1 MKSARKIP
9 PLAVAAALT
18 VVLAA
23 CGSVPPQPTHGGHAA
38 AVVAQSMIG
47 KPYRF
52 GGANPRGFD
61 CSGLV
66 HYAFA
71 RAGRDVP
78 RTTEV
83 QYARSHAVH
92 TERLAAGD
100 LLFFVIGNK
109 PSHVGIYV
117 GEGRFVH
124 APSSG
129 KAVGY
134 ASLENPYW
142 QKRLVKIGRF

>member
-1 MKSARKIP
+1 MVIAL
-9 PLAVAAALT
+9 LAMALS
-18 VVLAA
+18 A
-23 CGSVPPQPTHGGHAA
+23 CGSVPEKPNPVGNQVAA
-38 AVVAQSMIG
+38 VAQSMVG
-47 KPYRF
+47 TPYRF
-52 GGANPRGFD
+52 GGASPAHGFD

-66 HYAFA
+66 HYAYA

-83 QYARSHAVH
+83 LYARSHAVH
-92 TERLAAGD
+92 MARLSAGD
-100 LLFFVIGNK
+100 LLFFVIDNK

-124 APSSG
+124 APSAG
-129 KAVGY
+129 KSVAY
-134 ASLENPYW
+134 ASLSDPYW